1 MLWPNLKYFP
11 KKWKKK
17 NGQKEFPWLEKKLQ
31 VKKKLLVKE
40 IYLNNDCRKTFET
53 DWQESKFPTICA
65 QRKSRKKVG
74 EKIINESH
82 FYYFQWRMWFI
93 IPASRRS
100 CFLFTLQGCFT
111 FCFSC
116 PAELLQLTIFL
127 EFGLMKY
134 SISLDSV
141 KSMYKMPSFFYVFV
155 VFPWCQNNSFLFQWP
170 SDSSPKLTTALLNG
184 GWVPEMSWS
193 FH

>member
-1 MLWPNLKYFP
+1 MFFELVSILFAIVPDYGNEYMTKENKNWTSFKNFAP
-11 KKWKKK
+11 KLNW
-17 NGQKEFPWLEKKLQ
+17 NHN
-31 VKKKLLVKE
+31 

-53 DWQESKFPTICA
+53 DWQENKFPTICA

-74 EKIINESH
+74 EKITNQSH

-116 PAELLQLTIFL
+116 PVELLQLTIFL

-141 KSMYKMPSFFYVFV
+141 KSMYKMPSFFYLFV
-155 VFPWCQNNSFLFQWP
+155 VLLRVKIIPFYS
-170 SDSSPKLTTALLNG
+170 SDLQILPLN
-184 GWVPEMSWS
+184 
-193 FH
+193 